1 MIECATDNLD
11 LNPIFATDKA
21 CGVEAE
27 VVAEVYN
34 IIVRISDRAYRY
46 QNHLVPVGMSFV
58 ELGLCLS
65 RIGLQPCLTFIVAV
79 DDEAGDVVV
88 LVAVECAV
96 VRGVERTYIIG
107 QAVLLKEGAH
117 LALAYHE

>member
-27 VVAEVYN
+27 VVAEIYDIV
-34 IIVRISDRAYRY
+34 VRISDRAYRY
-46 QNHLVPVGMSFV
+46 QNHLVPVGVGFA
-58 ELGLCLS
+58 ELGLSLPWV
-65 RIGLQPCLTFIVAV
+65 GFQPCLPFIVAV
-79 DDEAGDVVV
+79 DDEAGNVVV
-88 LVAVECAV
+88 LVAVECVV

-107 QAVLLKEGAH
+107 QTVLLKEGAH
-117 LALAYHE
+117 LALAYHK